1 MPYRI
6 PGWITR
12 PAQYADDR
20 LPRPDDLASAAHSTT
35 LVARLGRLLGIAFA
49 VCFLTGLLSWNA
61 KRPDGLLLL
70 TWPSWGY
77 RVSQGLHVAVGLC
90 CLPLLMAKVYSAY
103 PLFFA
108 RPRFAPAGRRRI
120 SSIGAFVSEK
130 GLTAILVA
138 AGIMQVS
145 TGLFNIFQWYAF
157 GFDFVS
163 IHFAMAWI
171 SIGAIVIHIAI
182 KLPKIK
188 QALSRRRAAAADR
201 PDTTLT
207 RPRRSFL
214 LAAVGSAIGLT
225 ALTVGQS
232 FTPLDRLALLAPRRP
247 RSRNLQ
253 GVPVNRTAEQAK
265 IIDQLAD
272 WRLRLVGPGGERIID
287 RDQLAELPQVEVTL
301 PIACVEGWSVSATWS
316 GVRVRDLI
324 GLVSNGG
331 SDVRVT
337 SMERGSAYGVTRL
350 PAAFADHPD
359 TLLATMI
366 NGEPL
371 HPDHGYPA
379 RIIAPNRP
387 GELQTKWVE
396 RLEVLR

>member
-1 MPYRI
+1 M
-6 PGWITR
+6 
-12 PAQYADDR
+12 
-20 LPRPDDLASAAHSTT
+20 PRPDDLASAAHSTA

-49 VCFLTGLLSWNA
+49 ICFLTGLLSWNA
-61 KRPDGLLLL
+61 KRPDGWLLLAA
-70 TWPSWGY
+70 PSWGY
-77 RVSQGLHVAVGLC
+77 RVSQGVHVAAGLC

-108 RPRFAPAGRRRI
+108 RPGSAPAGPRRI
-120 SSIGAFVSEK
+120 SAVVGFLGEK
-130 GLTAILVA
+130 GLTAILVG

-163 IHFAMAWI
+163 IHFALAWI
-171 SIGAIVIHIAI
+171 SIGAIVIHVAI

-188 QALSRRRAAAADR
+188 QTLRRRGPASDIDSDA
-201 PDTTLT
+201 TGE

-214 LAAVGSAIGLT
+214 FAAVGAAIGLT

-232 FTPLDRLALLAPRRP
+232 FTPLDRIALLAPRRP

-253 GVPVNRTAEQAK
+253 GVPVNRTAEQARVL
-265 IIDQLAD
+265 DRLAD
-272 WRLRLVGPGGERIID
+272 WRLTLVGPGGSRTID
-287 RDQLAELPQVEVTL
+287 REQLAELPQVEVRL

-324 GLVSNGG
+324 GLISAGG

-337 SMERGSAYGVTRL
+337 SMERGSAYAVTRL

-359 TLLATMI
+359 TVLATMI